1 MLPSLLLLFASFFQS
16 HTVLNG
22 VNAMREIRAWE
33 SSNNTNTTITRTATS
48 YNKRTAILGMS
59 GHSLP
64 IDIEAAKHAGMNAFL
79 LKPLHPDT
87 LVELIAVLVNDSA
100 NGTSTSYH
108 QSLQS
113 TTMQS
118 NGSTSVSPRKQRA
131 NTLVSPPR
139 GPIGNSCGTFTSNTN
154 DDTANTSTSTNST
167 DSSAVAVAAA
177 LNDVDECA
185 LLKKQVAL
193 LQQGRKTV
201 AAVVR
206 PRHNTLM

>member
-1 MLPSLLLLFASFFQS
+1 
-16 HTVLNG
+16 VLNG

-33 SSNNTNTTITRTATS
+33 SSYYTTTATAAAAKTTTS
-48 YNKRTAILGMS
+48 KRTAILGMS

-87 LVELIAVLVNDSA
+87 LVELIAVLVNDST
-100 NGTSTSYH
+100 NGSTTTSYH

-113 TTMQS
+113 TMQS
-118 NGSTSVSPRKQRA
+118 SGSNSSTSLSPRKFRA
-131 NTLVSPPR
+131 TTTITLDSSTRGLLSKEHFGICGGISIHYSIIANNCDAVTTNSP
-139 GPIGNSCGTFTSNTN
+139 TDNTN
-154 DDTANTSTSTNST
+154 
-167 DSSAVAVAAA
+167 SSATAAA
-177 LNDVDECA
+177 SAATAADECA

-201 AAVVR
+201 SHIR